1 MSSIGTTDEPAALL
15 SALSGLVRVYAAR
28 ATPVLRRALAEL
40 VSDTT
45 APTAS
50 ASASA
55 GADRR
60 QTTPVTAPSRDHR
73 TVRARARTTAAKR
86 SKSKGTGGA
95 RPIDETWDTLRCQV
109 RSRMTATGTDFAQL
123 GQAIGRSANTVKI
136 GLLRRTPP
144 APSLSN
150 LFSAW
155 LENGSAA
162 PEVAGKADGFR
173 PEPATRAGAAAA

>member
-15 SALSGLVRVYAAR
+15 SALSGLVTVYAAR

-60 QTTPVTAPSRDHR
+60 QRTPITAPPRDHR
-73 TVRARARTTAAKR
+73 TVRAHASTTAAKR

-95 RPIDETWDTLRCQV
+95 RPIDETWNTLRRRV
-109 RSRMTATGTDFAQL
+109 RERMKVDGLDFSQL

-144 APSLSN
+144 APSLSK
-150 LFSAW
+150 LFVSW
-155 LENGSAA
+155 LDGSAPA
-162 PEVAGKADGFR
+162 VASDAAGFR
-173 PEPATRAGAAAA
+173 IEPGTGAAATA

>member
-15 SALSGLVRVYAAR
+15 SALSGLVTVYAAR

-60 QTTPVTAPSRDHR
+60 QRTPITAPSRNHR
-73 TVRARARTTAAKR
+73 TVRARASTYRGEAFEIEGYR
-86 SKSKGTGGA
+86 R
-95 RPIDETWDTLRCQV
+95 RP
-109 RSRMTATGTDFAQL
+109 
-123 GQAIGRSANTVKI
+123 
-136 GLLRRTPP
+136 
-144 APSLSN
+144 
-150 LFSAW
+150 
-155 LENGSAA
+155 
-162 PEVAGKADGFR
+162 ADR
-173 PEPATRAGAAAA
+173 